1 LCPAFTFVGPN
12 GTADKDGAVHNA
24 LQRDMDVPL
33 QGGVR
38 EQDGTG
44 PDRDGTACDE
54 MAYVVHE
61 AAATMQGSHA
71 ELGSV
76 VHETAAST
84 QVLEVELGGPLTA
97 TATNT
102 EEYASLGELH
112 EAAATMQVLE
122 VELGGPLTAT
132 ATNTE
137 EYASLGET
145 NVREEANM
153 SLEYA
158 EVGSIN
164 ALMAGRIQAAQCS
177 VDDISTDDKHDD
189 ISKHDDTSSTNEAP
203 SLAARDT
210 ADHLT
215 QESADVGSWCG
226 ARERL

>member
-1 LCPAFTFVGPN
+1 LCTAFTFVGPN

-84 QVLEVELGGPLTA
+84 
-97 TATNT
+97 
-102 EEYASLGELH
+102 
-112 EAAATMQVLE
+112 QVLE

>member
-1 LCPAFTFVGPN
+1 
-12 GTADKDGAVHNA
+12 
-24 LQRDMDVPL
+24 MD
-33 QGGVR
+33 R
-38 EQDGTG
+38 T
-44 PDRDGTACDE
+44 
-54 MAYVVHE
+54 
-61 AAATMQGSHA
+61 
-71 ELGSV
+71 
-76 VHETAAST
+76 ST
-84 QVLEVELGGPLTA
+84 LQVLEVELGGPLTA
-97 TATNT
+97 TATST
-102 EEYASLGELH
+102 EEYASLGEIH
-112 EAAATMQVLE
+112 EAAATMQGSHAELGGVVHETASSTQVLE

-145 NVREEANM
+145 NVRTEANM

>member
-84 QVLEVELGGPLTA
+84 
-97 TATNT
+97 
-102 EEYASLGELH
+102 
-112 EAAATMQVLE
+112 QVLE

>member
-1 LCPAFTFVGPN
+1 MCTAFTFVGPN

-54 MAYVVHE
+54 MAYLVHE

-84 QVLEVELGGPLTA
+84 
-97 TATNT
+97 
-102 EEYASLGELH
+102 
-112 EAAATMQVLE
+112 QVLE

>member
-1 LCPAFTFVGPN
+1 LCTAFTFVGPN

-71 ELGSV
+71 ELGGV
-76 VHETAAST
+76 VHETASST
-84 QVLEVELGGPLTA
+84 
-97 TATNT
+97 
-102 EEYASLGELH
+102 
-112 EAAATMQVLE
+112 QVLE

>member
-1 LCPAFTFVGPN
+1 MCTAFTFVGPN

-71 ELGSV
+71 ELGGV
-76 VHETAAST
+76 VHETASST
-84 QVLEVELGGPLTA
+84 
-97 TATNT
+97 
-102 EEYASLGELH
+102 
-112 EAAATMQVLE
+112 QVLE

>member
-1 LCPAFTFVGPN
+1 MCPAFTFVGPN

-71 ELGSV
+71 ELGGV
-76 VHETAAST
+76 VHETASST
-84 QVLEVELGGPLTA
+84 QVLEVELGGPL
-97 TATNT
+97 
-102 EEYASLGELH
+102 
-112 EAAATMQVLE
+112 M
-122 VELGGPLTAT
+122 AT